1 MKTHI
6 GRMLKAM
13 TWADGQSLAAL
24 RDHAAGQSEALPLFA
39 HVLAAE
45 ETWLARLETR
55 APRCPVWPTLSIPEC
70 ETLAAEIARGYQAYL
85 EKLTESDLASVVR
98 YRNTKGDEFAS
109 SVLDILTHVVIHGAY
124 HRGQIAR
131 IIGRGGGQAPSTDY
145 IAYVR
150 SVEKAD
156 A

>member
-1 MKTHI
+1 MTHI

-13 TWADGQSLAAL
+13 TWADLESLAAL
-24 RDHAAGQSEALPLFA
+24 RAHPPVQPEALPLYG

-45 ETWLARLETR
+45 EVWLSRLEIR
-55 APRCPVWPTLSIPEC
+55 APRCAVWPTLSIPEC
-70 ETLAAEIARGYQAYL
+70 EDLAVENARGYQAYL
-85 EKLTESDLASVVR
+85 ENLTESDLAALVR
-98 YRNTKGDEFAS
+98 YRNTKGDEFAN

-131 IIGRGGGQAPSTDY
+131 IIGRGGGQAPNTDY
-145 IAYVR
+145 IVYVR
-150 SVEKAD
+150 SVEKAG